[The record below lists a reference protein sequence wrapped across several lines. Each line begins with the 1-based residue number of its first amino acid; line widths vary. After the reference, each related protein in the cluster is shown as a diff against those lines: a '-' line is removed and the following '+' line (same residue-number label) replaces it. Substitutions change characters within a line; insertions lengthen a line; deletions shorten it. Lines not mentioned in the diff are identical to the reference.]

1 MPASFETAFADA
13 LLKMDRPVPFGLTAP
28 DPTTPARRFA
38 VHRNNV
44 VLGLVNALRRR
55 FPVIEK
61 LVGEESFAVLARA
74 FVTAQPPRSPLMASY
89 GDSFAS
95 FIAAFAPAAELP
107 YLADVA
113 RLEAARTRAYHA
125 ADATPFGAEPFAALD
140 GPFAGELRIALHPSI
155 EIVRSGFPI
164 VTIWAMNS
172 GERELVAIEH
182 WQAEDALIARPGLDV
197 EVRALPPGAAAFLLA
212 LADGATLGEA
222 AATALADHPQ
232 FDLALSLAG
241 LIGAGLAVDILYSGG
256 PHP

>member
-1 MPASFETAFADA
+1 
-13 LLKMDRPVPFGLTAP
+13 
-28 DPTTPARRFA
+28 
-38 VHRNNV
+38 
-44 VLGLVNALRRR
+44 
-55 FPVIEK
+55 
-61 LVGEESFAVLARA
+61 
-74 FVTAQPPRSPLMASY
+74 
-89 GDSFAS
+89 
-95 FIAAFAPAAELP
+95 
-107 YLADVA
+107 
-113 RLEAARTRAYHA
+113 LEAARTRAYHA